1 MKIRNQLWII
11 FTSVFLIISLAVYVV
26 VANMYEQSLQGGYEQ
41 IAITQGSTILDRL
54 AETYPDTPNRSIG
67 YLEVYS
73 DQLNSRL
80 IMLDDERKVYADGF
94 QQLDFGTKLNLEIVA
109 QNFEMGSIFFE
120 AENSYIQYTLLPVQN
135 QGRNGY
141 LLMVQESE
149 QLYTDIKTFRDWML
163 KVLITA
169 ILTFFSISYLVSTW
183 FSKPI
188 KQMISHLKEITP
200 EKRTFSMRYKRKDE
214 IKDLIDTTENMVEQL
229 NLYDERQRRFLSTS
243 SHELKTPLATM
254 QLIVGNLPYI
264 RDDRET
270 FEEFVQDL
278 SFQVEKMKNMVDQLL
293 QINRMWDT
301 LLQKEQLNAEE
312 IRNYIVQSFQH
323 IAQDKET
330 NLEFDIDV
338 MDFYVD
344 RTFFLRGIEN
354 LVSNAIRYSPK
365 GKTIKVNIKRDKDVN
380 KISVC
385 DQGIGISPEN
395 LPHVFEPFYRAN
407 DATAHNQ
414 EGSGLGL
421 TIVKQMIDMHKGKV
435 EIETKVGKGTCVHLL
450 LPRSM

>member
-11 FTSVFLIISLAVYVV
+11 FTSVFLIISLAVYIV

-41 IAITQGSTILDRL
+41 IAITQGSTILERL

-73 DQLNSRL
+73 EQLNARL
-80 IMLDDERKVYADGF
+80 IMLDHERKVYADGF
-94 QQLDFGTKLNLEIVA
+94 QQLDIGIELNLDMA
-109 QNFEMGSIFFE
+109 TQNFEMGSIFYE
-120 AENSYIQYTLLPVQN
+120 ADYSYIQYTLLPLEN
-135 QGRNGY
+135 LGRRGY

-149 QLYTDIKTFRDWML
+149 QLYMDIKIFRNWMV

-169 ILTFFSISYLVSTW
+169 LLAFFFISYLVSSW

-188 KQMISHLKEITP
+188 RQMITHLKKITP

-254 QLIVGNLPYI
+254 QLIIGNLPYI
-264 RDDRET
+264 GDDKET
-270 FEEFVQDL
+270 YDEFIQDL
-278 SFQVEKMKNMVDQLL
+278 VFQVEKMKNMVDQLL
-293 QINRMWDT
+293 QINRMWDSQ
-301 LLQKEQLNAEE
+301 LQKEQIAAQD
-312 IRNYIVQSFQH
+312 IQNYIVQSFQH
-323 IAQDKET
+323 IAHDKDIK
-330 NLEFDIDV
+330 LEFAIDDV
-338 MDFYVD
+338 KFYVD

-365 GKTIKVNIKRDKDVN
+365 GKKIEIKVKREKDVN

-395 LPHVFEPFYRAN
+395 LPHIFEPFYRAN
-407 DATAHNQ
+407 DATAYNQ

-421 TIVKQMIDMHKGKV
+421 TIVKQMIEMHKGKV
-435 EIETKVGKGTCVHLL
+435 EIETEIGQGTCVHLL
-450 LPRSM
+450 LSRN

>member
-11 FTSVFLIISLAVYVV
+11 FTSVFLIISIAVYIVV
-26 VANMYEQSLQGGYEQ
+26 ENMYEQSLQGGYEQ

-54 AETYPDTPNRSIG
+54 VETYPDTPNRSIG
-67 YLEVYS
+67 YLEVYGE
-73 DQLNSRL
+73 QLNTRL
-80 IMLDDERKVYADGF
+80 IMLDHERRVYADGF
-94 QQLDFGTKLNLEIVA
+94 RQLDLGTQLNLDMVT
-109 QNFEMGSIFFE
+109 QNFEMGSIFSE
-120 AENSYIQYTLLPVQN
+120 ADYSYIQYTMLPFEN
-135 QGRNGY
+135 LGRQGY

-149 QLYTDIKTFRDWML
+149 QLYTDIKIFRDWMV

-169 ILTFFSISYLVSTW
+169 ILAFFFISYLVASW

-188 KQMISHLKEITP
+188 RQMITHLKKITP

-229 NLYDERQRRFLSTS
+229 NLYDDRQRRFLSTS

-254 QLIVGNLPYI
+254 QLIIGNLPYVG
-264 RDDRET
+264 DDKDT
-270 FEEFVQDL
+270 FNEFVQDL

-293 QINRMWDT
+293 QINRMWDSH
-301 LLQKEQLNAEE
+301 LQKEQIATGD
-312 IRNYIVQSFQH
+312 IQDYIVQSFQH
-323 IAQDKET
+323 IAQNKDIKI
-330 NLEFDIDV
+330 EFDVDEV
-338 MDFYVD
+338 KLYVD

-354 LVSNAIRYSPK
+354 LVSNAIRYSSK
-365 GKTIKVNIKRDKDVN
+365 GKKVEIKVKREKDVN

-395 LPHVFEPFYRAN
+395 LPHIFEPFYRAN
-407 DATAHNQ
+407 DATAYNQ

-435 EIETKVGKGTCVHLL
+435 EIETKLGQGTCVHLL
-450 LPRSM
+450 LPTM